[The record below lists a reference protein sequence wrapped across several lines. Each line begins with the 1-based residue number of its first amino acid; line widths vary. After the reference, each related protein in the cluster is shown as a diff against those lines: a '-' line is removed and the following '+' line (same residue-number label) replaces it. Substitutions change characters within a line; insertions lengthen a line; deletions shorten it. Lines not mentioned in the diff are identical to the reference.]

1 MKKIV
6 SLFLIILM
14 FNIAFCFA
22 DADNEIPRGS
32 VTLRWE
38 YVQASV
44 GGYAIYLWDGYAYRE
59 VDRVHQDVLEWYS
72 DEARIY
78 PKEETI
84 KSFEADSV
92 TQSLFTAKGKGE
104 RLRNNPNGLY
114 RVMKNGTEH
123 SEEEYENQYLFKI
136 GTINEFGEVV
146 LSAPIVARL
155 DNWAEMA
162 NTPPEVSLIINNGAT
177 KTTDAE
183 VNLTITAKDDTSKE
197 SELMMRF
204 ANDTKDKFGE
214 WEAFDTDKVWE
225 LSDGYG
231 EKTVFVE
238 VKDKEGDSTV
248 ASDKITLE
256 KMEKIDF
263 DLETENGAYAT
274 KLDNVTLEIKGIDDL
289 ENYTCSYVIDNTEKS
304 VEISE
309 DNKIIL
315 PLEKENKNKFIIRL
329 AAKTGNAIGEQ
340 EIEIWKLS

>member
-1 MKKIV
+1 MKKIL
-6 SLFLIILM
+6 SFFLITLI
-14 FNIAFCFA
+14 FNITFCF
-22 DADNEIPRGS
+22 ADNEIPRGS

-84 KSFEADSV
+84 KSFERDSV
-92 TQSLFTAKGKGE
+92 TQSLFTPKGKGE

-114 RVMKNGTEH
+114 RVMKDGIAH
-123 SEEEYENQYLFKI
+123 SYEEYENQYLFKI

-146 LSAPIVARL
+146 LSAPIVTRL
-155 DNWAEMA
+155 DNWAEAA
-162 NTPPEVSLIINNGAT
+162 NTPPEVSLSINNSAS

-183 VNLTITAKDDTSKE
+183 VNLTITAKDDTSKP

-204 ANDTKDKFGE
+204 ANDSKDNFGE
-214 WEAFDTDKVWE
+214 WEAFNTDKVWE
-225 LSDGYG
+225 LSEGYG
-231 EKTVFVE
+231 EKIVFIE

-248 ASDKITLE
+248 ASDKIILE
-256 KMEKIDF
+256 KLEKIEF
-263 DLETENGAYAT
+263 ELATQNGAYAT
-274 KLDNVTLEIKGIDDL
+274 KLDNVTLEIKGIKDL
-289 ENYTCSYVIDNTEKS
+289 ENYTCSYMIDNTEKS
-304 VEISE
+304 VDISA

-315 PLEKENKNKFIIRL
+315 PVDKTNKNKFIVRL
-329 AAKTGNAIGEQ
+329 VAKTGNAIGEQ
-340 EIEIWKLS
+340 KIEIWKLS